1 MDLKKY
7 QYLWPTQNAQVL
19 NNNTSSVPENQE
31 STLIFI
37 KYMHD
42 IVLKI
47 SFLDTNSQN
56 WSNGSHLKLWQVIV
70 KIRHRCEQIEGETA
84 KLRLGIKI
92 TFFVFSYISL
102 TMQATKSYNMAKY
115 ASKPN

>member
-1 MDLKKY
+1 ML
-7 QYLWPTQNAQVL
+7 V
-19 NNNTSSVPENQE
+19 NNTSSVPENQE

-47 SFLDTNSQN
+47 SFLDMNSQN

-70 KIRHRCEQIEGETA
+70 KIRHWCGR
-84 KLRLGIKI
+84 
-92 TFFVFSYISL
+92 ISNIL
-102 TMQATKSYNMAKY
+102 SRGLQACKN
-115 ASKPN
+115 

>member
-1 MDLKKY
+1 MATDQRIIWLIFVAVIL
-7 QYLWPTQNAQVL
+7 QYVL
-19 NNNTSSVPENQE
+19 MYINTSLVPENQE

-56 WSNGSHLKLWQVIV
+56 WSNGSHLKLLQKSL
-70 KIRHRCEQIEGETA
+70 KIQ
-84 KLRLGIKI
+84 
-92 TFFVFSYISL
+92 
-102 TMQATKSYNMAKY
+102 
-115 ASKPN
+115 